1 MFVVFFNSSGIV
13 QLVIVLVIKVC
24 AFILSTLLNSIYNPE
39 WIEFASGNV
48 ILRGKY
54 ILYGFSVAFPSV
66 ITKILTVLLFV
77 NSASQLFFVESGLNL
92 IELATF
98 CITLFVTMHETLAKF
113 KAWLCKSVLPTP
125 LSDAEHTKS

>member
-54 ILYGFSVAFPSV
+54 ILYGFSVVFPSV
-66 ITKILTVLLFV
+66 IIKILIVLLFV
-77 NSASQLFFVESGLNL
+77 NSASQLFFVESGLN
-92 IELATF
+92 
-98 CITLFVTMHETLAKF
+98 
-113 KAWLCKSVLPTP
+113 
-125 LSDAEHTKS
+125 